1 MALIGESSGKNP
13 QGGTQVMPVSGL
25 AFSSTTPLGAN
36 GVVSTGWMD
45 NSGYVAI
52 QLNIYSDQVGQY
64 VLEFSNDKVTNV
76 TSPVT
81 VQYDVSF
88 AGILARQGGLSPR
101 ATYVRITYT
110 NGTTAQTTFQ
120 FSVSLL
126 TTNVQPSVET
136 LKDNVADSRLAEVIK
151 NVQQAKDTTG
161 VYDFVYR
168 TGNSLNVHVDNLTDG
183 TQKAIVSGSVAV
195 SNPTP
200 ATDITTLAKDATI
213 TTLNTNIGGK
223 ADTAVTDAT
232 LSASEIALL
241 KGILSRL
248 SNPLNVVTN
257 PSSTGGYPSK
267 AVYQPSGNAGSLT
280 LVASGVRKLG
290 AINITNT
297 SGSTISI
304 VLYDKATVPVTSDT
318 PAQMYAVPNGQTFA
332 VELGD
337 GLHFN
342 NGIGIGGIVGTSL
355 SNLLGGILGS
365 AIAAG
370 SVAVS
375 YAYI

>member
-13 QGGTQVMPVSGL
+13 KSEIQPLPISGL
-25 AFSSTTPLGAN
+25 VYNSNAPLASG
-36 GVVSTGWMD
+36 GQVSTSFFST
-45 NSGYVAI
+45 NGYSSMFFTF
-52 QLNIYSDQVGQY
+52 LS
-64 VLEFSNDKVTNV
+64 DKVGSYIIEYSEDGVNAITQLS
-76 TSPVT
+76 TT
-81 VQYDVSF
+81 VQYDSSVVGVRRTGGIDPMASF
-88 AGILARQGGLSPR
+88 
-101 ATYVRITYT
+101 VRITYT
-110 NGTTAQTTFQ
+110 NGTTAQAYFYMTVRLRT
-120 FSVSLL
+120 SLS
-126 TTNVQPSVET
+126 QPSLET
-136 LKDNVADSRLAEVIK
+136 LGATGAATRLAQWSKSTLHISDA
-151 NVQQAKDTTG
+151 NGLFD
-161 VYDFVYR
+161 DVYR
-168 TGNSLNVHVDNLTDG
+168 VGNAL
-183 TQKAIVSGSVAV
+183 SVTV
-195 SNPTP
+195 TNPTP
-200 ATDITTLAKDATI
+200 ATDITALAKDATI
-213 TTLNTNIGGK
+213 TTLNTNIGAK

-267 AVYQPSGNAGSLT
+267 AVYQPSGNAGSFT

-304 VLYDKATVPVTSDT
+304 VLYDKSTAPVTSDT